1 MELKL
6 QKASHEYYETLRFAP
21 FFCET
26 MRENIVPD
34 SCGDIARIVDTTGT
48 VCLTGREL
56 TGDGRFCASGSVE
69 ASVLYIP
76 EKEEGVRSLHFQIP
90 FQCYGEGQG
99 DASCEDLDI
108 RGELHSIDTRVL
120 NPRKVLTRANLTLY
134 PAGCRHVSL
143 SVCTGTEEESG
154 EGIQLL
160 REQKQTRVTA
170 GVREKEFTF
179 TEELPLSPGRGGAEE
194 ILSTRVDVRGT
205 DSKLIGSKLVVKGFI
220 AVSVLYRE
228 NGGRLSLLQQELP
241 FSQILEGNGFE
252 EECESEAA
260 YRLLS
265 AECRPGTEGAPDDAY
280 TLTLSVSLR
289 TRVTVWRTVELSFIS
304 DLYSTAA
311 PVTCQTEELSLVE
324 DSQQNIRRQNV
335 RELLETGAAVRS
347 VLDTEVTC
355 GAAALSGGEWKLP
368 VWARC
373 LYLDENNMLGSVH
386 REFSVSLPAEQEGEG
401 LECAA
406 GAASHGDITA
416 NIMPE
421 GVELRFPIECAISTA
436 VRRRYLC
443 VSGGET
449 EEEPQESGPAPSLIL
464 RKLGQGETL
473 WSVAK
478 QYRATREGILSV
490 NDLTEE
496 SQITPDKLLLIP
508 RARG

>member
-6 QKASHEYYETLRFAP
+6 QKASHEYYEPLRFAP
-21 FFCET
+21 FSCEA

-34 SCGDIARIVDTTGT
+34 SCGDIARIVDTAGA

-69 ASVLYIP
+69 VSVLYIP
-76 EKEEGVRSLHFQIP
+76 EKEDGPRVLRFQIP

-99 DASCEDLDI
+99 DASCENLDI

-143 SVCTGTEEESG
+143 SVCTDTAGESG

-160 REQKQTRVTA
+160 QEKRQTRVAA

-179 TEELPLSPGRGGAEE
+179 SEELPLSPGRGGAEE
-194 ILSTRVDVRGT
+194 ILSTRVDIRGT
-205 DSKLIGSKLVVKGFI
+205 DSKLIGSKLVVKGLI
-220 AVSVLYRE
+220 AASVLYRE
-228 NGGRLSLLQQELP
+228 SGGRLSLLQQELP

-252 EECESEAA
+252 EDCESEAV
-260 YRLLS
+260 YRLLG
-265 AECRPGTEGAPDDAY
+265 AECRAGTEGAPDDAY
-280 TLTLSVSLR
+280 TLTLSVTLR
-289 TRVTVWRTVELSFIS
+289 TRVTVWRTVEVAFIS

-311 PVTCQTEELSLVE
+311 PVSCQTEELSLSE
-324 DSQQNIRRQNV
+324 DSQQSVRRQNV
-335 RELLETGAAVRS
+335 RELLETGVAVKS
-347 VLDTEVTC
+347 VIDTEIAC
-355 GAAALSGGEWKLP
+355 GAASLNGGEWKFP

-373 LYLDENNMLGSVH
+373 LYLSENDMLGSVH
-386 REFSVSLPAEQEGEG
+386 REFSVSLPAEAVGED
-401 LECAA
+401 LECSAE
-406 GAASHGDITA
+406 ASCRGDVIA

-421 GVELRFPIECAISTA
+421 GIELRFPVECAISTA

-443 VSGGET
+443 VSGGEMS
-449 EEEPQESGPAPSLIL
+449 EESQEKEPVPSLIL
-464 RKLGQGETL
+464 RKMGPGETL

-490 NDLTEE
+490 NELTDEG
-496 SQITPDKLLLIP
+496 QITPDKLLLIP
-508 RARG
+508 RAR